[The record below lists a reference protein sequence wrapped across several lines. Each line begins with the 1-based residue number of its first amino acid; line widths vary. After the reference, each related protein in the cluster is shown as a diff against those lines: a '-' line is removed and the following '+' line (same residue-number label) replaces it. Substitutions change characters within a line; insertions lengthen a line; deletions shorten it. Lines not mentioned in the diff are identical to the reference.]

1 MRTAQISQSLPTPDH
16 VVRVSGTQGIIS
28 LVGVLIK
35 NFMALTLEDNRLII
49 ADLDTARFSSTT
61 KEGLLRI
68 YEDYFKSRIAPN
80 YPDIDVIDSLTM
92 SDYDNITETSS
103 LLVVKSKSDLRVCV
117 YRRADCL
124 APSKLDDF
132 LRLLP
137 LRKQILVAR
146 GLLSDPNENTIQ
158 IVRTSAGLTDLIGV
172 DKACIPPNVDDE
184 NVFKEIYV
192 TDKNVTYLFRS
203 MADHVTPQ

>member
-35 NFMALTLEDNRLII
+35 NFMSLTLEDNRLII
-49 ADLDTARFSSTT
+49 ADLDGARFSSAT
-61 KEGLLRI
+61 KEDLLSI
-68 YEDYFKSRIAPN
+68 YEDYFKSKIAPN
-80 YPDIDVIDSLTM
+80 WPDMDVIDSLTM

-103 LLVVKSKSDLRVCV
+103 LLVVKSKHDLRMCV
-117 YRRADCL
+117 YRRAECL
-124 APSKLDDF
+124 APSKLDDI

>member
-35 NFMALTLEDNRLII
+35 NFMSLTLEDNRLII
-49 ADLDTARFSSTT
+49 ADLDGARFSSAT
-61 KEGLLRI
+61 KEDLLSI
-68 YEDYFKSRIAPN
+68 YEDYFKSKIAPN
-80 YPDIDVIDSLTM
+80 WPDKDVIDSLTM

-124 APSKLDDF
+124 APSKLDDI